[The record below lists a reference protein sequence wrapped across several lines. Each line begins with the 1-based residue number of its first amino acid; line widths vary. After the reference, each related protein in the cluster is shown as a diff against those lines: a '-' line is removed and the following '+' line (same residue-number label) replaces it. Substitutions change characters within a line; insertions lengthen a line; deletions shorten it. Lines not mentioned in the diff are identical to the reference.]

1 MPTPG
6 RPRILDKQKK
16 SRILS
21 LLRLGCGR
29 LTAANAVNCHPRTI
43 LNTAKRDPEF
53 ADKLALA
60 ESAAELVHM
69 ENINNAGKDVKYWR
83 ASAWML
89 ERIHPE
95 RFAKLNP
102 GAVTPSQITN
112 LIAQI
117 ADLIVQ
123 EVPAARSRKQILKRF
138 DRILLEAH
146 FYNDPIP
153 YQNQDPLI
161 DLKLA
166 APEKI
171 NDDPN

>member
-1 MPTPG
+1 MPKPG

-53 ADKLALA
+53 ADRLALA
-60 ESAAELVHM
+60 ECAAELVHM

-89 ERIHPE
+89 ERINQG
-95 RFAKLNP
+95 RFAKLSP
-102 GAVTPSQITN
+102 SAVTPSQITD
-112 LIAQI
+112 LIVQI

-138 DRILLEAH
+138 DRLLLESH
-146 FYNDPIP
+146 FFSDPIP
-153 YQNQDPLI
+153 HPNQDPLS

-166 APEKI
+166 APEQT